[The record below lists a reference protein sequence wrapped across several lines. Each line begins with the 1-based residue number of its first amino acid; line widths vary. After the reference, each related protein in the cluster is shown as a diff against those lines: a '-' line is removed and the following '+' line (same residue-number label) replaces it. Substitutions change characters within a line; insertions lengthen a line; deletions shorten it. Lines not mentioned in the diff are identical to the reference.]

1 MTSTRRIRFRRALNE
16 ALREELERD
25 PSVFLM
31 GEDLREPWG
40 GTYKVTQG
48 LSDEF
53 GPDRIL
59 NTPISEGA
67 FVGAALGA
75 AVTGLRPVVE
85 LMYLDFAL
93 LASDQI
99 VNQAAKMRYMTGGQ
113 CSVPL
118 TIRTQGGAYK
128 SSAAQHGQSL
138 EAWFAHVPGLLV
150 AMPSNPAD
158 GKGLLKTAIRLD
170 DPVLFI
176 EHKDLYLDVGE
187 VPDVDDYLVPFGQAS
202 VPRSG
207 TDVTIV
213 AWSKMV
219 GFALEAAEALAEEGI
234 DVEVVDLRTLVPL
247 DEETILTSIAKTG
260 RLVVVH
266 EAHRRAGFGGEIAAT
281 VAEHAFDAL
290 RAPVMRVASRDVPI
304 PMAPN
309 LERFVLPSVGDI
321 VHAVRRTVGVAQPLG
336 HEATG

>member
-1 MTSTRRIRFRRALNE
+1 MTPTRRIRFRRALNE

-53 GPDRIL
+53 GPERIL

-67 FVGAALGA
+67 IVGAALGA

-99 VNQAAKMRYMTGGQ
+99 VNQAAKIRYMTGGQ
-113 CSVPL
+113 CTVPL
-118 TIRTQGGAYK
+118 TIRTQGGGYK

-150 AMPSNPAD
+150 ALPSNPAD
-158 GKGLLKTAIRLD
+158 AKGLLKTAIRLD

-176 EHKDLYLDVGE
+176 EHKDMYLDPGE
-187 VPDVDDYLVPFGQAS
+187 VPDVADHLVPFGKAAIK
-202 VPRSG
+202 REG
-207 TDVTIV
+207 TDVTVV

-219 GFALEAAEALAEEGI
+219 GFALEAAEALAEEGVS
-234 DVEVVDLRTLVPL
+234 VEVVDLRTLVPL
-247 DEETILTSIAKTG
+247 DEETVLTSVAKTG

-266 EAHRRAGFGGEIAAT
+266 EAHRRAGFGGEIAAI
-281 VAEHAFDAL
+281 VAERAFDVL
-290 RAPVMRVASRDVPI
+290 KAPILRVASRDVPI

-309 LERFVLPSVGDI
+309 LERFVLPSVADI
-321 VHAVRRTVGVAQPLG
+321 SLAVRQIVGTAARTSEEIV
-336 HEATG
+336 

>member
-1 MTSTRRIRFRRALNE
+1 MTPTRRIRFRRALNE
-16 ALREELERD
+16 ALREELARD

-53 GPDRIL
+53 GPQRIL

-67 FVGAALGA
+67 IVGAALGA

-113 CSVPL
+113 CTVPL

-150 AMPSNPAD
+150 ALPSDPAD
-158 GKGLLKTAIRLD
+158 AKGLLKTAIRLD

-176 EHKDLYLDVGE
+176 EHKDMYLDAGD
-187 VPDVDDYLVPFGQAS
+187 VPDVPDHLIPFGKAAIK
-202 VPRSG
+202 RAG
-207 TDVTIV
+207 ADVTVV

-219 GFALEAAEALAEEGI
+219 GFALEAAESLASEGI
-234 DVEVVDLRTLVPL
+234 DVEVIDLRTLTPL
-247 DEETILTSIAKTG
+247 DEGTVLASVAKTG

-266 EAHRRAGFGGEIAAT
+266 EAHRRAGFGGEIAAI
-281 VAEHAFDAL
+281 VAERAFDAL
-290 RAPVMRVASRDVPI
+290 RAPVLRVASRDVPI

-309 LERFVLPSVGDI
+309 LERFVLPSVSDI
-321 VHAVRRTVGVAQPLG
+321 LQAVRRVVG
-336 HEATG
+336 ATAPTGKEIV